1 MSDVYIETDFLL
13 ALIKDDDWI
22 GDCAE
27 SIYERRRDDLWTS
40 PHTLIE
46 LMLVAYR
53 NDRDVER
60 TVANASALVEVRGD
74 ADPVLA
80 AASYVTDEGMTPFDA
95 LHLVHA
101 GGDPIASS
109 DSTYD
114 AHAERIRL
122 EERDG

>member
-1 MSDVYIETDFLL
+1 MTDVYIETDFLL
-13 ALIKDDDWI
+13 ALIKDNDWL
-22 GDCAE
+22 GERAE
-27 SIYERRRDDLWTS
+27 SIYERRCDDLWTS
-40 PHTLIE
+40 PHTLVE

-53 NDRDVER
+53 NDRNVER
-60 TVANASALVEVRGD
+60 IVANASALVEVRGD
-74 ADPVLA
+74 TDPVLA

-114 AHAERIRL
+114 PHAERTRL
-122 EERDG
+122 EETDE

>member
-1 MSDVYIETDFLL
+1 MSGLYVETDFLL
-13 ALIKDDDWI
+13 ALIKDDDWL
-22 GDCAE
+22 GERAE
-27 SIYERRRDDLWTS
+27 TIYEQRRDELWTS
-40 PHTLIE
+40 PHTLVE

-53 NDRDVER
+53 HDRNVER

-74 ADPVLA
+74 TDPVLA

-101 GGDPIASS
+101 DGDVIVSS

-114 AHAERIRL
+114 EHTDRIPLAE
-122 EERDG
+122 EP

>member
-1 MSDVYIETDFLL
+1 MSDVYVETDFLL
-13 ALIKDDDWI
+13 ALIKNNDWF
-22 GDCAE
+22 GERAE
-27 SIYERRRDDLWTS
+27 TIYEQRRNELWTS
-40 PHTLIE
+40 PHTLVE

-53 NDRDVER
+53 NDRNVER

-74 ADPVLA
+74 TDPILA

-101 GGDPIASS
+101 DGDVIASS

-114 AHAERIRL
+114 AHTDLIPL
-122 EERDG
+122 EDEL